1 MDGIGPELPLQ
12 RSTRFGNY
20 GLFTSYKD
28 QIQQNF
34 KTLLL
39 TSPGERIMNTDFGCG
54 LRRYLFEPKV
64 HVEPQI
70 RSRIQS
76 QVRKYMPFV
85 RIIKIAFNRSSILEN
100 VEMDQSQ
107 TLSVSIEYDVPS
119 LNLNNEL
126 ILQGEEIF

>member
-20 GLFTSYKD
+20 GLFTSYQD

-76 QVRKYMPFV
+76 QVRKY
-85 RIIKIAFNRSSILEN
+85 
-100 VEMDQSQ
+100 
-107 TLSVSIEYDVPS
+107 T
-119 LNLNNEL
+119 
-126 ILQGEEIF
+126 

>member
-1 MDGIGPELPLQ
+1 MEGIGPELPLQ

-20 GLFTSYKD
+20 GLLTSYRD
-28 QIQQNF
+28 QIEQNF

-54 LRRYLFEPKV
+54 LRRYLFEPRV

-70 RSRIQS
+70 RSRIQN

-85 RIIKIAFNRSSILEN
+85 RIIKISFNRSSILEN

-119 LNLNNEL
+119 LNLNNQL
-126 ILQGEEIF
+126 VLQSEEIF